1 MKNSYRILFELI
13 LILLCLFSVASA
25 NTIECVIIDS
35 EYIILDSSL
44 HPPTNVVLDAS
55 GSPIQSNPS
64 DLNYLIDTEFT
75 VVDKSMEQ
83 SFEQTSEETPEETEA
98 DNKTDIPGFCLFAG
112 LLVLLIQV
120 QLMRKK

>member
-1 MKNSYRILFELI
+1 M
-13 LILLCLFSVASA
+13 ASA

-44 HPPTNVVLDAS
+44 HPPTNVVLDVG

-64 DLNYLIDTEFT
+64 DMNYLIDTEFT
-75 VVDKSMEQ
+75 VVDKSLDQ
-83 SFEQTSEETPEETEA
+83 SFEQTPEETPEETEA
-98 DNKTDIPGFCLFAG
+98 DNKTETPGFSLFAG

>member
-1 MKNSYRILFELI
+1 M
-13 LILLCLFSVASA
+13 
-25 NTIECVIIDS
+25 ECMIIDS

-55 GSPIQSNPS
+55 GSPAQSNS
-64 DLNYLIDTEFT
+64 SNMNYLIDTEFT

-83 SFEQTSEETPEETEA
+83 SFEQTPEETPEEIET
-98 DNKTDIPGFCLFAG
+98 DNNTDIPGFCLFAG
-112 LLVLLIQV
+112 LLILLIQV

>member
-1 MKNSYRILFELI
+1 M
-13 LILLCLFSVASA
+13 ILLCLFSVASA
-25 NTIECVIIDS
+25 NTMECMIIDS

-44 HPPTNVVLDAS
+44 HPPTNVVLDVG

-64 DLNYLIDTEFT
+64 DLNYLIDNEFT

-83 SFEQTSEETPEETEA
+83 
-98 DNKTDIPGFCLFAG
+98 IPGLSLFAG

>member
-1 MKNSYRILFELI
+1 MKNYYRILFELI
-13 LILLCLFSVASA
+13 LIFLCLFSVASA

-44 HPPTNVVLDAS
+44 HPPTNVVLDVG

-64 DLNYLIDTEFT
+64 DMNYLIDTEFT
-75 VVDKSMEQ
+75 VVDKSLDQ
-83 SFEQTSEETPEETEA
+83 SFEQTPEETPEETEA
-98 DNKTDIPGFCLFAG
+98 DNKTETPGFSLFAG

>member
-1 MKNSYRILFELI
+1 M
-13 LILLCLFSVASA
+13 ASA

-44 HPPTNVVLDAS
+44 HPPSNVVLDVS
-55 GSPIQSNPS
+55 GSPMQSNPS
-64 DLNYLIDTEFT
+64 NLNYLIDTEFT

-98 DNKTDIPGFCLFAG
+98 DNKTETPGFCLFAG

-120 QLMRKK
+120 QLMRKM

>member
-1 MKNSYRILFELI
+1 M
-13 LILLCLFSVASA
+13 ASA

-44 HPPTNVVLDAS
+44 HPPSNVVLDVS
-55 GSPIQSNPS
+55 GSPMQSNPS
-64 DLNYLIDTEFT
+64 NLNYLIDTEFT

>member
-1 MKNSYRILFELI
+1 M
-13 LILLCLFSVASA
+13 ILLCLFSVASA
-25 NTIECVIIDS
+25 NTMECMIIDS

-44 HPPTNVVLDAS
+44 HPPTNVVLDVG

-64 DLNYLIDTEFT
+64 DLNYLIDNEFT

-83 SFEQTSEETPEETEA
+83 RPEETETE
-98 DNKTDIPGFCLFAG
+98 NKTDIPGLSLFAG

>member
-1 MKNSYRILFELI
+1 LKNSYRILFELI
-13 LILLCLFSVASA
+13 MILLCLFSVASA
-25 NTIECVIIDS
+25 NTMECMIIDS

-44 HPPTNVVLDAS
+44 HLPTNVVLDVG

-64 DLNYLIDTEFT
+64 DLNYLIDNEFT

-83 SFEQTSEETPEETEA
+83 SFEQTPEETETE
-98 DNKTDIPGFCLFAG
+98 NKTDIPGLSLFAG

>member
-44 HPPTNVVLDAS
+44 HPPSNVVLDVS
-55 GSPIQSNPS
+55 GSPMQSNPS
-64 DLNYLIDTEFT
+64 NLNYLIDTEFT